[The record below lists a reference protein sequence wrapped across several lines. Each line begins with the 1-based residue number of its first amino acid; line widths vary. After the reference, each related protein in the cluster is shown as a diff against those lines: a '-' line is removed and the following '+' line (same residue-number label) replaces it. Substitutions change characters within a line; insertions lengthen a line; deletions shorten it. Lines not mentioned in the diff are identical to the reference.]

1 MDSPVSR
8 AACLVRAIVPA
19 LSHGRAGKVE
29 EGDEMYRKPTE
40 LLAAAAFA
48 IATVALAQ
56 LGHATEVVDDNFEPN
71 NWPSDYGVYHRVD
84 NAGAGVPNPAAD
96 MNKFHNDGYTG
107 SGFTIG
113 VISDGDAATE
123 NAIENLIKAIAPDVT
138 VLFESGFDQGQTT
151 SGGRPTRANI
161 ASAIDAHRNNDVDI
175 IVDGA
180 NYLTEPFFASNPD
193 AVDLGQAV
201 QNARNDDI
209 LYFAAAGD
217 MNRNALLS
225 PFINLVDSNGN
236 PEDAAA
242 GELVH
247 NFDSS
252 DDEQW
257 LLQFTVERDDQAS
270 FALQWTQE
278 NSKFADLE
286 LAMRINGDVTS
297 DVVARR
303 TQRPTETDNDGD
315 GADDNEP
322 WEILTWKNDTDSPA
336 EVGIFVLDD
345 TKFSQQ
351 QDWAETLDTEF
362 KLLWTNATL
371 DETVGNGTLD
381 QPTVFGHGL
390 DGAVLVA
397 SLNADLAHAVLANN
411 GLAPLVSADD
421 ESSRI
426 SLEDLFGGDADPDR
440 TFLTAPDHWAD
451 GQNTLDGTV
460 YSSAY
465 LAALSALMFDQA
477 NAALL
482 GLTDDDIIAELID
495 STIDLHDAGVDV
507 ETGYGLVD
515 PDAAFSNINALIPEP
530 ATGGLLLAA
539 VALLAPRRRRDR

>member
-1 MDSPVSR
+1 
-8 AACLVRAIVPA
+8 
-19 LSHGRAGKVE
+19 
-29 EGDEMYRKPTE
+29 MYRKPTE

-56 LGHATEVVDDNFEPN
+56 LGHATEVVDDDFEPN

-225 PFINLVDSNGN
+225 PFINLDDAQGN
-236 PEDAAA
+236 PIPAA
-242 GELVH
+242 GGEQIHHFGNGQFDYELR
-247 NFDSS
+247 
-252 DDEQW
+252 
-257 LLQFTVERDDQAS
+257 FTVEDGEQVS

-278 NSKFADLE
+278 NSIFADLE
-286 LAMRINGDVTS
+286 MVLQVNDDTNMEFVS
-297 DVVARR
+297 RR
-303 TQRPTETDNDGD
+303 SQRPLGNTDNDGEP
-315 GADDNEP
+315 DDEP
-322 WEILTWKNDTDSPA
+322 WEILTWTNNTGSEADVD
-336 EVGIFVLDD
+336 IFLLDD
-345 TKFSQQ
+345 TPSGQPN
-351 QDWAETLDTEF
+351 DWAETLNTEF

-371 DETVGNGTLD
+371 DDAVGNGTLD

-465 LAALSALMFDQA
+465 LAALSALMLDQA

-539 VALLAPRRRRDR
+539 VALLAPRRRRDG